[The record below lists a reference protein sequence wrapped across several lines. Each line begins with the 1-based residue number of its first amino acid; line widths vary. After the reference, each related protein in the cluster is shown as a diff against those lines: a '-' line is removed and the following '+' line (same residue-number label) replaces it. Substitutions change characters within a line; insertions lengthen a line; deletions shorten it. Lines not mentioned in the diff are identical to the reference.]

1 MITYKRTYIRPETED
16 SRFEESQCL
25 LASSPEGSLDDLDVN
40 GIVIEF

>member
-25 LASSPEGSLDDLDVN
+25 LASSPESSLEDIDVN
-40 GIVIEF
+40 EIVVEF